1 MLHCSARATAP
12 NCCDAWFHSWRTLT
26 GVCLWIAVRAT
37 GVLIPVLLLCAA
49 GLCKKGADTCE
60 SLHVYD
66 LSKMPLCQFI
76 IDYGACHNADCLFN
90 HTRPET
96 VEEKP
101 DCIWYA
107 RGFCKQGPECKRRH
121 RKKEMC
127 PDYLGQ

>member
-1 MLHCSARATAP
+1 LFLCS
-12 NCCDAWFHSWRTLT
+12 
-26 GVCLWIAVRAT
+26 
-37 GVLIPVLLLCAA
+37 AA

-60 SLHVYD
+60 SLHIYD

-76 IDYGACHNADCLFN
+76 IDYGACHNVDCLFN
-90 HTRPET
+90 HTRPEA

-107 RGFCKQGPECKRRH
+107 RGFCKHGPECKRRH

-127 PDYLGQ
+127 PDYLGQWKGSEGDGHSFMQHERTLQPSIARG

>member
-1 MLHCSARATAP
+1 MRFATVFA
-12 NCCDAWFHSWRTLT
+12 L
-26 GVCLWIAVRAT
+26 
-37 GVLIPVLLLCAA
+37 VLSYAA

-60 SLHVYD
+60 SLHIYD

-76 IDYGACHNADCLFN
+76 IDYGACHNVDCLFN
-90 HTRPET
+90 HTRPEA

-107 RGFCKQGPECKRRH
+107 RGFCKHGPECKRRH

-127 PDYLGQ
+127 PDYLGQWRDCEGASIHPCSTGTRMQSAIARG